1 MNNAGHR
8 KARKNAYH
16 KFTFAL
22 REYVRARDAGR
33 ETDKCVDVVKESC
46 HPGVWAAMKRDR
58 GLMPELLTLFEAA
71 PEALNW

>member
-1 MNNAGHR
+1 
-8 KARKNAYH
+8 
-16 KFTFAL
+16 L

-58 GLMPELLTLFEAA
+58 GIMPELLTLFEAA